1 MGSKASRNTSIE
13 ALRLVAVAGI
23 AIFHTF
29 QWTFQAV
36 CTGLPEYAPLA
47 VFPYSGALGFINLL
61 GCWANE
67 VFFMISG
74 YFLIPSAIRVLQN
87 GSSAR
92 GLIYKSFTRL
102 KKIVLPTL
110 FYCTACLFV
119 SMYVYPLPEI
129 SLHEI
134 GWLTLGIEF
143 IWVYAASVL
152 LVPMIALARQRIGS
166 KRAPFVV
173 ALLVFATFGINCYIA
188 ATANE
193 VAGVVLWR
201 KLMSA
206 VTYLVAFIAAGEMR
220 FVLEHHG
227 NASGAQKSKIALI
240 RLVAVTIALELLL
253 SASSQYDALWKL
265 SYKSTSVISFIL
277 AAASVA
283 AAALHQPRH
292 EVPCADQ
299 RPISPRTFEKTSSQ
313 PSTNAAT
320 THFIAQVNT
329 NESPN
334 PKSACS
340 IVTTQ
345 RLGRS
350 PSGSAMKA
358 KKQCRATTAAGIVK
372 KSRNENTAPVAI
384 DQRTRRLVK
393 TRAFG
398 AESKRRLMQDIMMS
412 ATKNEMHSSRSPIK
426 LKNRLVENNRITR
439 KPNVTGFENRFC
451 KAT

>member
-1 MGSKASRNTSIE
+1 MAHTTHALENSLLGSKASRNTSIE

-36 CTGLPEYAPLA
+36 CAGLPEYAPLA
-47 VFPYSGALGFINLL
+47 VFPYSGALGLINLL

-74 YFLIPSAIRVLQN
+74 YFLIPSAVRALQN
-87 GSSAR
+87 GSSAQ
-92 GLIYKSFTRL
+92 GLTLKSLGRL

-110 FYCTACLFV
+110 FYCATCLFV

-143 IWVYAASVL
+143 IWVYAVSVL
-152 LVPMIALARQRIGS
+152 LVPVIAVIRQQIGS
-166 KRAPFVV
+166 KRAQFVV
-173 ALLVFATFGINCYIA
+173 ALLVLATFGINCYIA

-193 VAGVVLWR
+193 AAGIILWR

-220 FVLEHHG
+220 FVLECHGNASGECHG
-227 NASGAQKSKIALI
+227 NASGAQKSKIVLI
-240 RLVAVTIALELLL
+240 GLVAATIALELLL
-253 SASSQYDALWKL
+253 SANSQYNTLWKL

-292 EVPCADQ
+292 KVTAADKTIMSLAAGTLAFYAVQ
-299 RPISPRTFEKTSSQ
+299 SFTCNVWRPIFDNAIYTMATGIQTGTPR
-313 PSTNAAT
+313 PAAA
-320 THFIAQVNT
+320 ILLGILMSLCLALSLLLVDIVRRAVV
-329 NESPN
+329 ES
-334 PKSACS
+334 
-340 IVTTQ
+340 I
-345 RLGRS
+345 
-350 PSGSAMKA
+350 KA
-358 KKQCRATTAAGIVK
+358 RMNG
-372 KSRNENTAPVAI
+372 
-384 DQRTRRLVK
+384 
-393 TRAFG
+393 
-398 AESKRRLMQDIMMS
+398 
-412 ATKNEMHSSRSPIK
+412 
-426 LKNRLVENNRITR
+426 
-439 KPNVTGFENRFC
+439 
-451 KAT
+451 

>member
-1 MGSKASRNTSIE
+1 MGSKASRNAFIE
-13 ALRLVAVAGI
+13 ALRLFAVAGI

-29 QWTFQAV
+29 QWTFQAT

-74 YFLIPSAIRVLQN
+74 YFLIPSAVRALQN
-87 GSSAR
+87 GSSAPDLAR
-92 GLIYKSFTRL
+92 KSFARL

-110 FYCTACLFV
+110 FYCAACLFV
-119 SMYVYPLPEI
+119 SMFVYPLPEI

-152 LVPMIALARQRIGS
+152 FVPVIALIRQQIGS

-173 ALLVFATFGINCYIA
+173 ALLVFTAFGINCYIA

-193 VAGVVLWR
+193 AASIVLWR

-206 VTYLVAFIAAGEMR
+206 ITYLVAFIAAGEMR
-220 FVLEHHG
+220 FVLEYHG
-227 NASGAQKSKIALI
+227 NASDAQKSKIVLI
-240 RLVAVTIALELLL
+240 GLIAATVALELLL
-253 SASSQYDALWKL
+253 SASSLYDALWKL

-292 EVPCADQ
+292 EVLAADKTIVSLAAGTLAFYAVQ
-299 RPISPRTFEKTSSQ
+299 SFTCNVWRPIFDKAIYAMTTGIQTGEPRPAGAILLGILMSLCIALFLLLVDIVRR
-313 PSTNAAT
+313 AAVEA
-320 THFIAQVNT
+320 I
-329 NESPN
+329 
-334 PKSACS
+334 
-340 IVTTQ
+340 
-345 RLGRS
+345 
-350 PSGSAMKA
+350 KA
-358 KKQCRATTAAGIVK
+358 RMNG
-372 KSRNENTAPVAI
+372 
-384 DQRTRRLVK
+384 
-393 TRAFG
+393 
-398 AESKRRLMQDIMMS
+398 
-412 ATKNEMHSSRSPIK
+412 
-426 LKNRLVENNRITR
+426 
-439 KPNVTGFENRFC
+439 
-451 KAT
+451 

>member
-13 ALRLVAVAGI
+13 ALRLIAVAGI

-36 CTGLPEYAPLA
+36 CAGLPEYAPLA
-47 VFPYSGALGFINLL
+47 VFPYSGLLGFINLL

-74 YFLIPSAIRVLQN
+74 YFLIPSAVHALQN
-87 GSSAR
+87 GSSAPDLAR
-92 GLIYKSFTRL
+92 KSFARL
-102 KKIVLPTL
+102 KKIVMPTL
-110 FYCTACLFV
+110 FYCAACLLI

-152 LVPMIALARQRIGS
+152 LVPVIALIRQRISS

-173 ALLVFATFGINCYIA
+173 AFLVFTTFGINCHIA
-188 ATANE
+188 MTANG
-193 VAGVVLWR
+193 AASIVLWR

-206 VTYLVAFIAAGEMR
+206 ITYLVAFIAAGEMR
-220 FVLEHHG
+220 FVLEYHG
-227 NASGAQKSKIALI
+227 NASGAQKSKIVLI
-240 RLVAVTIALELLL
+240 GLVALTIALELLL

-283 AAALHQPRH
+283 TAAFHQPRH
-292 EVPCADQ
+292 EVPAAD
-299 RPISPRTFEKTSSQ
+299 KTIMSL
-313 PSTNAAT
+313 AAGT
-320 THFIAQVNT
+320 LAFYAVQ
-329 NESPN
+329 S
-334 PKSACS
+334 SACS

-350 PSGSAMKA
+350 PSGSAMKV

-393 TRAFG
+393 ARAFG
-398 AESKRRLMQDIMMS
+398 ADPKRRLMQDIMTS

-426 LKNRLVENNRITR
+426 LKNKLVENNRIAR
-439 KPNVTGFENRFC
+439 KPNVNGFENRFR

>member
-1 MGSKASRNTSIE
+1 MQPKAARNISIE

-36 CTGLPEYAPLA
+36 CTGLPEYASLA
-47 VFPYSGALGFINLL
+47 AFPYSGLLGFINLL

-67 VFFMISG
+67 IFFMISG
-74 YFLIPSAIRVLQN
+74 YFLIPSAVRALQN
-87 GSSAR
+87 GSSALDLAR
-92 GLIYKSFTRL
+92 KSFMRL
-102 KKIVLPTL
+102 KKIFLPTL
-110 FYCTACLFV
+110 FYCTACLLV

-152 LVPMIALARQRIGS
+152 LVPVIALIRQRIGS

-173 ALLVFATFGINCYIA
+173 ALLVLATFGINCYIA

-193 VAGVVLWR
+193 AAGIVLWR

-220 FVLEHHG
+220 FVLECHG
-227 NASGAQKSKIALI
+227 NASGAQKSKIVLI
-240 RLVAVTIALELLL
+240 GLIAATIAIELQL
-253 SASSQYDALWKL
+253 SANSRYDALWMI

-292 EVPCADQ
+292 ETSAADKTIVSLAAGTLAFYAVQ
-299 RPISPRTFEKTSSQ
+299 SFTCNVWRPIFDNAIYTMATDIQTGEPR
-313 PSTNAAT
+313 PAAAMLLG
-320 THFIAQVNT
+320 ILMSLCLAL
-329 NESPN
+329 
-334 PKSACS
+334 ALLLMD
-340 IVTTQ
+340 IVRRTVVE
-345 RLGRS
+345 
-350 PSGSAMKA
+350 AIKA
-358 KKQCRATTAAGIVK
+358 RMN
-372 KSRNENTAPVAI
+372 S
-384 DQRTRRLVK
+384 
-393 TRAFG
+393 
-398 AESKRRLMQDIMMS
+398 
-412 ATKNEMHSSRSPIK
+412 
-426 LKNRLVENNRITR
+426 
-439 KPNVTGFENRFC
+439 
-451 KAT
+451 

>member
-29 QWTFQAV
+29 QWTFQAT

-74 YFLIPSAIRVLQN
+74 YFLIPSAVRSLQN
-87 GSSAR
+87 GSSALDLAR
-92 GLIYKSFTRL
+92 KSLARL

-110 FYCTACLFV
+110 FYCAACLLV

-152 LVPMIALARQRIGS
+152 FVPVIALIRQQIGS

-173 ALLVFATFGINCYIA
+173 ALLVFTAFGINCYIA

-193 VAGVVLWR
+193 AASIVLWR

-206 VTYLVAFIAAGEMR
+206 ITYLVAFIAAGEMR
-220 FVLEHHG
+220 FVLEYHG
-227 NASGAQKSKIALI
+227 NASDAQKSKIVLI
-240 RLVAVTIALELLL
+240 GLVAATIAFELLL
-253 SASSQYDALWKL
+253 SANCQYDALWKL
-265 SYKSTSVISFIL
+265 SYKSTSVISFAL
-277 AAASVA
+277 AVTSVA

-292 EVPCADQ
+292 EVPAADKTIMSLAAGTLAFYAVQ
-299 RPISPRTFEKTSSQ
+299 SFTCNVWRPIFDKVIYTMATGIQTGEPR
-313 PSTNAAT
+313 PAAAIL
-320 THFIAQVNT
+320 FGILMSLCLALSLLLVD
-329 NESPN
+329 
-334 PKSACS
+334 
-340 IVTTQ
+340 IV
-345 RLGRS
+345 RR
-350 PSGSAMKA
+350 AAVEAIKA
-358 KKQCRATTAAGIVK
+358 RMNG
-372 KSRNENTAPVAI
+372 
-384 DQRTRRLVK
+384 
-393 TRAFG
+393 
-398 AESKRRLMQDIMMS
+398 
-412 ATKNEMHSSRSPIK
+412 
-426 LKNRLVENNRITR
+426 
-439 KPNVTGFENRFC
+439 
-451 KAT
+451 

>member
-1 MGSKASRNTSIE
+1 MGSKANRNTSIE

-36 CTGLPEYAPLA
+36 CTSLPEYAPLA

-67 VFFMISG
+67 VFFLISG
-74 YFLIPSAIRVLQN
+74 YFLIPSAVHALQN

-92 GLIYKSFTRL
+92 GLVYKSFTRL

-152 LVPMIALARQRIGS
+152 LVPMITLARQRIGS

-173 ALLVFATFGINCYIA
+173 ALLMFATFGINCYIA

-206 VTYLVAFIAAGEMR
+206 LPTWSRLLRLEKCALSSNTTATHPALKNPRSYSSDSLPPPSRSSFCYRQIASTTRSGSSPTSPLPSYPLSWPPHPLPPQRSISRATKSQLQTRQSCPSPQERSLSTPYSRLPAMSGDPSLTKQSTPWR
-220 FVLEHHG
+220 Q
-227 NASGAQKSKIALI
+227 ASK
-240 RLVAVTIALELLL
+240 R
-253 SASSQYDALWKL
+253 
-265 SYKSTSVISFIL
+265 
-277 AAASVA
+277 
-283 AAALHQPRH
+283 
-292 EVPCADQ
+292 
-299 RPISPRTFEKTSSQ
+299 
-313 PSTNAAT
+313 
-320 THFIAQVNT
+320 
-329 NESPN
+329 ESPIQ
-334 PKSACS
+334 PAPFCS
-340 IVTTQ
+340 
-345 RLGRS
+345 
-350 PSGSAMKA
+350 
-358 KKQCRATTAAGIVK
+358 
-372 KSRNENTAPVAI
+372 
-384 DQRTRRLVK
+384 
-393 TRAFG
+393 
-398 AESKRRLMQDIMMS
+398 ESL
-412 ATKNEMHSSRSPIK
+412 
-426 LKNRLVENNRITR
+426 
-439 KPNVTGFENRFC
+439 
-451 KAT
+451 

>member
-1 MGSKASRNTSIE
+1 
-13 ALRLVAVAGI
+13 
-23 AIFHTF
+23 
-29 QWTFQAV
+29 
-36 CTGLPEYAPLA
+36 
-47 VFPYSGALGFINLL
+47 
-61 GCWANE
+61 
-67 VFFMISG
+67 MISG
-74 YFLIPSAIRVLQN
+74 YFLIPSAVHALQN
-87 GSSAR
+87 GSSAQH
-92 GLIYKSFTRL
+92 LTLKSLERL

-110 FYCTACLFV
+110 FYCAACLLV

-240 RLVAVTIALELLL
+240 GLVTATIALELLL
-253 SASSQYDALWKL
+253 SANSQYDALWKL

-292 EVPCADQ
+292 KVTAADETIISLAAGTLAFYAVQ
-299 RPISPRTFEKTSSQ
+299 SFTCNVWRPIFD
-313 PSTNAAT
+313 NAIYT
-320 THFIAQVNT
+320 
-329 NESPN
+329 
-334 PKSACS
+334 
-340 IVTTQ
+340 
-345 RLGRS
+345 
-350 PSGSAMKA
+350 M
-358 KKQCRATTAAGIVK
+358 AAGIQK
-372 KSRNENTAPVAI
+372 GTPRPAGAI
-384 DQRTRRLVK
+384 LLGILMSLCLALSLLLVDIVRRAVVE
-393 TRAFG
+393 A
-398 AESKRRLMQDIMMS
+398 
-412 ATKNEMHSSRSPIK
+412 IK
-426 LKNRLVENNRITR
+426 AHMNS
-439 KPNVTGFENRFC
+439 
-451 KAT
+451 

>member
-13 ALRLVAVAGI
+13 ALRLFAVAGI

-36 CTGLPEYAPLA
+36 CTDLPEYAPLA

-74 YFLIPSAIRVLQN
+74 YFLIPSAVRALQN
-87 GSSAR
+87 GSSAQ
-92 GLIYKSFTRL
+92 GLTLKSLDRL

-110 FYCTACLFV
+110 FYCATCLFV

-152 LVPMIALARQRIGS
+152 LVPVIALMRQRIGS

-173 ALLVFATFGINCYIA
+173 ALLVLATFGINCYIA

-193 VAGVVLWR
+193 AAGIILWR

-220 FVLEHHG
+220 FVLECHG
-227 NASGAQKSKIALI
+227 NASGAQKSKIVLI
-240 RLVAVTIALELLL
+240 GLVAATIALELLL
-253 SASSQYDALWKL
+253 SANSQYNTLWKL

-283 AAALHQPRH
+283 AAALHQQRH
-292 EVPCADQ
+292 ETSAAD
-299 RPISPRTFEKTSSQ
+299 KT
-313 PSTNAAT
+313 
-320 THFIAQVNT
+320 
-329 NESPN
+329 
-334 PKSACS
+334 
-340 IVTTQ
+340 IVS
-345 RLGRS
+345 L
-350 PSGSAMKA
+350 
-358 KKQCRATTAAGIVK
+358 AAG
-372 KSRNENTAPVAI
+372 T
-384 DQRTRRLVK
+384 L
-393 TRAFG
+393 AFY
-398 AESKRRLMQDIMMS
+398 AVQSF
-412 ATKNEMHSSRSPIK
+412 TC
-426 LKNRLVENNRITR
+426 
-439 KPNVTGFENRFC
+439 NV
-451 KAT
+451 